1 MNSEGSLR
9 EKNSKHMSESSK
21 LERERECV
29 TFCTHTHTHTHTG
42 GKCTECYKSTVKR
55 NKSAIVINAV
65 PKKRFDW
72 RDISRKNLMND
83 NLFNCFLEKLAQRVQ
98 EGLFFFLAQ
107 YRLASFFSIFG
118 LHISDP
124 RSPTNLPRI
133 AWANVDILFPWSSD
147 HLKIVLR
154 FF

>member
-107 YRLASFFSIFG
+107 YRLASFFF
-118 LHISDP
+118 
-124 RSPTNLPRI
+124 NLRAPYFRP
-133 AWANVDILFPWSSD
+133 ALSNKSSTD
-147 HLKIVLR
+147 CMGKR
-154 FF
+154 